1 MISTCIPKR
10 QVTRDFGREVFLKRK
25 WWRENGWTGKKDWLE
40 GALTFTAVLG
50 KSQADGQIVQK
61 ITLPLWSATGWEEP
75 GIVWHSG
82 DGFRCAATGEGQ
94 LAAGESN
101 RGPLAGRPGGY
112 LYGRINTL
120 GLLAFMH
127 PEALDWEASHWPA
140 KPVIVSPW
148 NFLSFMW

>member
-1 MISTCIPKR
+1 MCIPRR

-25 WWRENGWTGKKDWLE
+25 WWRGSGWWTGKKDWL
-40 GALTFTAVLG
+40 GGVLTFTAGLG
-50 KSQADGQIVQK
+50 KSQADGQTGQR

-75 GIVWHSG
+75 GKVWSMG
-82 DGFRCAATGEGQ
+82 DGFRCVATGEGQ

-101 RGPLAGRPGGY
+101 RGPLEGRPEGY
-112 LYGRINTL
+112 LYDSINTL

-127 PEALDWEASHWPA
+127 PEALDWEASLWPA
-140 KPVIVSPW
+140 KPVIVNPW